1 MSNKTTLPP
10 HLTAPANG
18 FSPEFHRLFDPTP
31 VSTPTPS
38 AAATPPTTRAVT
50 PPRPRVGLAQK
61 ALERTLLTIVEGANQ
76 ATRSMTAPV
85 SKAMAW
91 KQADAAKADAS
102 PGTQNPIGW
111 KAAWERAKE
120 VLSNPAQT
128 KKDALANAHQHS
140 KSVLPQVN
148 VIKQTADKILATA
161 DANSQLIRPKLSMP
175 ELAAA
180 KVIGMGPELL
190 LSGPSKARVVANR
203 VVSAVQNYGQNQS
216 IAGAIGELITP
227 GKLGNSVVGNIA
239 TNLIVDTLAGLG
251 VTEPPPR

>member
-1 MSNKTTLPP
+1 MPLPMPQVASAVNPKTLPQK
-10 HLTAPANG
+10 
-18 FSPEFHRLFDPTP
+18 
-31 VSTPTPS
+31 
-38 AAATPPTTRAVT
+38 
-50 PPRPRVGLAQK
+50 GLAQK
-61 ALERTLLTIVEGANQ
+61 ALESTILTIVEGANQ
-76 ATRSMTAPV
+76 ATRSMAAPI

-102 PGTQNPIGW
+102 PGTKNPIGW
-111 KAAWERAKE
+111 KATWERAKE

-148 VIKQTADKILATA
+148 VIKQTADKAIATA

-180 KVIGMGPELL
+180 RVIGMGPELL

-203 VVSAVQNYGQNQS
+203 VVSAAQNYGQNQS
-216 IAGAIGELITP
+216 IAGAIGELAIP
-227 GKLGNSVVGNIA
+227 SNSVVGNIA
-239 TNLIVDTLAGLG
+239 TNVVVDTLAGLDPFG
-251 VTEPPPR
+251 PPPPKPYNTAR